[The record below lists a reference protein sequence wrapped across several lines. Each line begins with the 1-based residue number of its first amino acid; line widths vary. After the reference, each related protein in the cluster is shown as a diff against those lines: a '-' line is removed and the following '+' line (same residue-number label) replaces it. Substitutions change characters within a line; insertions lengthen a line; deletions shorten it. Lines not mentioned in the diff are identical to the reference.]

1 MSTPQQPALA
11 PPHVYA
17 IDVLVQETQRPLAE
31 IAKLYVNELTRLQT
45 GARVQDYLV
54 LLTSKRVRESLR
66 RGKPPRFLEPSAFN
80 PLPEQEVT

>member
-1 MSTPQQPALA
+1 MSLPQQPALA
-11 PPHVYA
+11 PLHVYA
-17 IDVLVQETQRPLAE
+17 IDALVQETERPLAE
-31 IAKLYVNELTRLQT
+31 VAKLYVSELTRLQT

-80 PLPEQEVT
+80 PLPREDVT